1 MNELLYS
8 EWVVLK
14 ALQDKTMTL
23 QELHFQTGLDRGLL
37 SSVITHL
44 VKLNYAHA
52 SRGIF
57 RARIKVGE
65 NPRYNI
71 WGESMITMINETYR
85 ASLKDSVLTSA

>member
-8 EWVVLK
+8 EWVVLR

-23 QELHFQTGLDRGLL
+23 QELHLQTKLDRGLL
-37 SSVITHL
+37 SSVISNL

-52 SRGIF
+52 GRGIF
-57 RARIKVGE
+57 RAKVKVGE

-71 WGESMITMINETYR
+71 WGDSMVKMINETYR
-85 ASLKDSVLTSA
+85 TSLRDSVLTSA